1 MSVEVKPQFIL
12 ITDVINGYLV
22 KEKYIGYT
30 INEAKRKFKLKYK
43 QLWIAKIRSYE
54 KDKNNYERHMG
65 CYEAQCV

>member
-30 INEAKRKFKLKYK
+30 INEAKRRFKLKYK
-43 QLWIAKIRSYE
+43 
-54 KDKNNYERHMG
+54 
-65 CYEAQCV
+65 